1 MVQVKIKSGKYG
13 QAIAM
18 LLQMGEGFQT
28 RFQRTL
34 IVNSQQRR
42 ILEEA
47 GFVATNGAATK
58 TGNRRGEKAK

>member
-13 QAIAM
+13 QAIAI
-18 LLQMGEGFQT
+18 LLQQGEGFQT

-47 GFVATNGAATK
+47 GFVAPNGAATE

>member
-1 MVQVKIKSGKYG
+1 MQEVRIKPGKYG

-42 ILEEA
+42 VLHDA

-58 TGNRRGEKAK
+58 SGNRRGEKAK

>member
-1 MVQVKIKSGKYG
+1 MAQVKIKSGKYG

-34 IVNSQQRR
+34 IVNSRQRR

-47 GFVATNGAATK
+47 GFVAANGAATK
-58 TGNRRGEKAK
+58 SGNRRGEKAK

>member
-1 MVQVKIKSGKYG
+1 MVQLKIKPGKYG

-47 GFVATNGAATK
+47 GFVASNGAATK
-58 TGNRRGEKAK
+58 TGNRRGETAK

>member
-34 IVNSQQRR
+34 IVSSQQRR

-47 GFVATNGAATK
+47 GFVAANGAATR